1 MTTQK
6 KWDFLVN
13 LAYWAVIAAAV
24 YVAFKYLLP
33 VSVPFIIGVL
43 MALLVVRISRLIR
56 CPRKVVRSL
65 ITLLIY
71 GLLGTLVGLL
81 AVKGVDLVTNA
92 IVWISVVYRT
102 KLLPMLDMA
111 YEWMASTV
119 NMLDP
124 TLISVL
130 DSLSQS
136 LVSGLETLVGKLSG
150 VAMNLV
156 SGVAKGVPSLILSL
170 LAMIFCTVFVANDYE
185 RIQEFYRHHTPE
197 KVSGILKQ
205 VRQYLTGTL
214 LVVIRSYAL
223 IMLLTFTELSILFT
237 VFGIKSPLLKAS
249 LIAVMDILPILGT
262 GTVMIP
268 WFVISFLLG
277 DLVMGIKLAA
287 IYVIVTVVRNY
298 VEPKIV
304 GAQLGLHPIITLAA
318 MFIGLRLFGFLA
330 MFGLPVAISFL
341 WKQRQEKLAQQAPQ

>member
-1 MTTQK
+1 MTMQK

-43 MALLVVRISRLIR
+43 IALLVVRISRLIR
-56 CPRKVVRSL
+56 CPNKIVRSF

-81 AVKGVDLVTNA
+81 AVKGVDLVTNV
-92 IVWISVVYRT
+92 ILWISVVYRT
-102 KLLPMLDMA
+102 KLLP
-111 YEWMASTV
+111 
-119 NMLDP
+119 MLDP

-136 LVSGLETLVGKLSG
+136 LVSGLEALVGKLSG

-185 RIQEFYRHHTPE
+185 KIQNFYSHHTPE
-197 KVSGILKQ
+197 KVSNILKQ
-205 VRQYLTGTL
+205 IRQYLTGTL

-223 IMLLTFTELSILFT
+223 IMLLTFTELSILFA
-237 VFGIKSPLLKAS
+237 VFGIKAPLLKAS

-341 WKQRQEKLAQQAPQ
+341 WKQRQERLGQQAPQ